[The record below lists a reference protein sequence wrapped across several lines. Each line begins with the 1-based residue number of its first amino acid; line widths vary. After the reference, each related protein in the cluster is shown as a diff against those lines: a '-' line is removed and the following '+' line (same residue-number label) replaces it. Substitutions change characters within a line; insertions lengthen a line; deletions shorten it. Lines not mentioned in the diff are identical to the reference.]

1 MSSETITGRGAER
14 NGALS
19 PDRAAAMRAL
29 FARVSRNARAVVPIN
44 QAAADPSCRSP
55 AFFCIHSLSGAG
67 GTDFV
72 ALANTVGADIRIFGV
87 QAPPKRMEDPAFGAE
102 IQPMAAIYAEA
113 LASAQPAGPIRLGGW
128 SAGAPIALEVAHQ
141 LRRLGREVD
150 LLVAIEG
157 GPEMPHD
164 GLQGWDPR
172 YWLGVLANLPAWYR
186 DSAALKPD
194 FPFGDATR
202 FVKARAAR
210 LRPGR
215 SGAEARLRAKEH
227 IEQFGSMDLYPPS
240 HRQFMIRLYDA
251 IMRYRPETW
260 DGPVVVYEAAIT
272 PAITLPQY
280 FRRWRMV
287 ASGAERVQLEGNH
300 LTIMREPLVAHL
312 AEDLKRRLAATRGP

>member
-1 MSSETITGRGAER
+1 MSSETITGRDAER
-14 NGALS
+14 GTELS
-19 PDRAAAMRAL
+19 SERAAAMRAL
-29 FARVSRNARAVVPIN
+29 FARVSRNARAIVPIN
-44 QAAADPSCRSP
+44 EAAADPKCRSP
-55 AFFCIHSLSGAG
+55 AFFCVHSLSGAG

-72 ALANTVGADIRIFGV
+72 ALANVVGADIRVFGV
-87 QAPPKRMEDPAFGAE
+87 QAPPKRMEDPAFGADV
-102 IQPMAAIYAEA
+102 QPMAAVYAEA
-113 LASAQPAGPIRLGGW
+113 LAEAQPEGPIRLGGW

-157 GPEMPHD
+157 GPEIPHD
-164 GLQGWDPR
+164 GLRWWDPH

-186 DSAALKPD
+186 DSVALKPD
-194 FPFGDATR
+194 FPLGDAVR

-215 SGAEARLRAKEH
+215 AGADARLRAKEH
-227 IEQFGSMDLYPPS
+227 IEQFGSMDHYPPS

-251 IMRYRPETW
+251 IMRYRPEPW
-260 DGPVVVYEAAIT
+260 NGPVVVYEAAIT

-287 ASGAERVQLEGNH
+287 ASDAERVRLRGNH
-300 LTIMREPLVAHL
+300 LTIMRDPLVAQL
-312 AEDLKRRLAATRGP
+312 AEDLKRRLAANRGA